1 MAVGLDESWHHAA
14 VDLERLRFRPDPVL
28 DLRRVADRDDAT
40 VGHGQGFGGGL
51 EFVDGE
57 YGSEKNQVS

>member
-1 MAVGLDESWHHAA
+1 MAVCLDKPRHHTA
-14 VDLERLRFRPDPVL
+14 VNIERLRPRPDPVL
-28 DLRRVADRDDAT
+28 DVGPVADRDDAT

-57 YGSEKNQVS
+57 YGSENDQVS